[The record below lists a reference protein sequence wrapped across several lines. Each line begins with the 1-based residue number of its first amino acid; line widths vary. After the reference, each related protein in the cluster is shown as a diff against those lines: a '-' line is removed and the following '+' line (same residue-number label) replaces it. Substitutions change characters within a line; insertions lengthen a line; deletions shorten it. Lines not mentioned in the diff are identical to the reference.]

1 VPHPQNADAVAKPA
15 KNNQVKVD
23 VRQVPLSH
31 TTPKVILHAPQQL
44 RMAAMEPCLHRRWLL
59 LLSTHQMQEKTRF
72 LKFAGALSYW
82 DSDHSV
88 VRQMHTM
95 QTQSRHRY
103 HITYT
108 HEQITLAEQYAS
120 MRWHAARRLGSS
132 ETRRR
137 IVSLGG
143 WRSSQALVGRR
154 HVTGGTTCM
163 TAQRIK
169 TTITF

>member
-1 VPHPQNADAVAKPA
+1 VASTTQPHYAQGHPACTKAIEDSSNGAMPTSQVALTPEHASNARK
-15 KNNQVKVD
+15 
-23 VRQVPLSH
+23 
-31 TTPKVILHAPQQL
+31 
-44 RMAAMEPCLHRRWLL
+44 
-59 LLSTHQMQEKTRF
+59 KTRF

-103 HITYT
+103 PITYT
-108 HEQITLAEQYAS
+108 HELITLAEQYAS